1 MQWRINGTNGPSIE
15 YVTIYIKSKSKN
27 KTQITI
33 WAGKRQYKNRL
44 AINCTDNMVTLN
56 IDRLKYEDSG
66 KYLMVFVLNTFE
78 VLNDAVTVRVH
89 GMFVIDT
96 LYQIS
101 LRSNHTD
108 KKKF

>member
-1 MQWRINGTNGPSIE
+1 
-15 YVTIYIKSKSKN
+15 
-27 KTQITI
+27 
-33 WAGKRQYKNRL
+33 
-44 AINCTDNMVTLN
+44 MVTLN

-96 LYQIS
+96 LYEIS